1 MQEQMSKVHVRKLVK
16 DLADM
21 YPDNPFDV
29 AVAELVAN
37 SLDAQASTIN
47 LSWDDASKV
56 LVVHDNGNGMDPS
69 QFHEY
74 HNFAAELKTRGA
86 GIGFAGVGAKI
97 SFNIARQVITE
108 TKRGEHALASDWQ
121 WREGDLV
128 WKPIALN
135 HLASNGTR
143 VEVHFDPNYLPT
155 INAETIERVL
165 RRYYFPLFISEFLQ
179 GYSAIGI
186 YPANLQFIVNGV
198 PIEREGL
205 VAAAAFDESTN
216 ITLRQHGVSF
226 GWGAIGVSKKDRPIN
241 NDTYGLLL
249 CTHGKAIKAEMF
261 GLSPGL
267 IGVNLFGI
275 VEVPELIHF
284 LTTDK
289 CNLRSDTG
297 HSKELNALLDP
308 IRDELKKF
316 LLTHGVAMP
325 DQERNHLSA
334 KLERDL
340 AKMIVHLPELQ
351 DFDGLLRKSQAL
363 RRNASGTIDTN
374 SIHSRSIGGNNNQ
387 SQNSPGTNQG
397 SGGSSREANANGK
410 TPAQRQ
416 RSRKNTGPQ
425 IAFEDHKTRDETA
438 WLDSGVVVINSGHSA
453 YRNRINQDQAK
464 YTYCMF
470 AIGVALDKAELIS
483 PENGLSYVDRIITV
497 WGQS

>member
-1 MQEQMSKVHVRKLVK
+1 
-16 DLADM
+16 M
-21 YPDNPFDV
+21 YPDSPFDV

-37 SLDAQASTIN
+37 SLDAQASIIN

-56 LVVHDNGNGMDPS
+56 LVVHDNGNGMDAS

-74 HNFAAELKTRGA
+74 HNFAAELKTRGT

-97 SFNIARQVITE
+97 SFNIAHQVITE
-108 TKRGEHALASDWQ
+108 TKRGAHTLASDWQ

-128 WKPIALN
+128 WKPISQN
-135 HLASNGTR
+135 HLASDGTR
-143 VEVHFDPNYLPT
+143 VEVHFDPTHVPSVNV
-155 INAETIERVL
+155 ETIERIL
-165 RRYYFPLFISEFLQ
+165 KRCYFPLFIAEFLQ
-179 GYSAIGI
+179 AYSAIGI
-186 YPANLQFIVNGV
+186 YPSNLQLTINGV
-198 PIEREGL
+198 ALDREGL
-205 VAAAAFDESTN
+205 VTTAALNESTN
-216 ITLRQHGVSF
+216 ITLRRDGVSF
-226 GWGAIGVSKKDRPIN
+226 GWGAIGISKKERPVN
-241 NDTYGLLL
+241 DDTYGLLL
-249 CTHGKAIKAEMF
+249 CTYGKAIKAEMF

-267 IGVNLFGI
+267 IGANLFGI
-275 VEVPELIHF
+275 FEVPELIHF

-289 CNLRSDTG
+289 CNLRSGAG

-308 IRDELKKF
+308 IRDELKRF

-340 AKMIVHLPELQ
+340 AKMVTHLPELQ
-351 DFDGLLRKSQAL
+351 DFDGLLRRSQAL
-363 RRNASGTIDTN
+363 RRNPSGAIDTN
-374 SIHSRSIGGNNNQ
+374 PTHSRSIGGDNKQ
-387 SQNSPGTNQG
+387 SQNSRGASQG
-397 SGGSSREANANGK
+397 GGGSSREADANGK

-416 RSRKNTGPQ
+416 RSRRNTGPQ
-425 IAFEDHKTRDETA
+425 IAFEDHQGRDETA

-453 YRNRINQDQAK
+453 YRNRVNQDQAK

-483 PENGLSYVDRIITV
+483 PENGLSYVDRIISV